1 MWSEGP
7 IILFWHATCA
17 ALAVASW
24 LQYSDGAPVLKNV
37 SFNVPGG
44 STVALVGA
52 TGSGKSTIL
61 RLLFRWGPGPAGVS

>member
-1 MWSEGP
+1 L
-7 IILFWHATCA
+7 LFLPAFHP
-17 ALAVASW
+17 LAPSCRPPACLPAC

-37 SFNVPGG
+37 SFTVPGG

-61 RLLFRWGPGPAGVS
+61 RLLFR